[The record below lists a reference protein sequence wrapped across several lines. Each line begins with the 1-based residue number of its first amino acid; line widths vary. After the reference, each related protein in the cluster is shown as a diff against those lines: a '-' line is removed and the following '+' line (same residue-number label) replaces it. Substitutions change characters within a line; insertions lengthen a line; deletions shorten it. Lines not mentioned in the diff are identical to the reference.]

1 MISTSH
7 FHPML
12 VHFPIALVVFGFIA
26 EVAAIWF
33 KKEIYLSRFGF
44 YLLLAGTISALFAL
58 ATGTLFTAEMEG
70 AAAEIQE
77 THELF
82 AWITLSTL
90 LISSA
95 LRIYLEV
102 KKSENSGLQRIAFVL
117 YGVGA
122 IAVSITGF
130 YGGSLV
136 YDYMMPI

>member
-102 KKSENSGLQRIAFVL
+102 KKSENSGLQRIAFIF